1 MTRTVSALAPA
12 SNSSARMAHVLVLA
26 VPAGLLLAVYVAQYG
41 FGLLPCEMCWWQ
53 RYPHF
58 AAVAFGVFAFLN
70 RGTGMGDVGLR
81 LAALAMA
88 ASGLIGGFHAG
99 VEYGWWEGLTS
110 CSSTSLGNDPLAS
123 IMNAP
128 LIRCD
133 TPAWTLF
140 GVSLAGFNFL
150 ISVGSALLAMVL
162 LGFRNKGKRR

>member
-1 MTRTVSALAPA
+1 MTRTVSSA
-12 SNSSARMAHVLVLA
+12 ARMAYLLGLA
-26 VPAGLLLAVYVAQYG
+26 VPAALLLAVYVAQYG

-58 AAVAFGVFAFLN
+58 AAAGLALLALSN
-70 RGTGMGDVGLR
+70 QGTRAGDVLLR
-81 LAALAMA
+81 LATLAIA
-88 ASGLIGGFHAG
+88 TSGVIGAFHAG

-110 CSSTSLGNDPLAS
+110 CSSASLGNDPLAS

-150 ISVGSALLAMVL
+150 ISVGSALPILVL
-162 LGFRNKGKRR
+162 LGMRDKGLRR